1 MCRRA
6 NCWNAQ
12 AQSSS
17 VRPRRH
23 ATVSEHGQQT
33 RWSLHMPLESGL
45 ERVKNTTVHGG
56 HSHDKQRANVF
67 WFLNG
72 LTLAAA
78 AELNWQFAAERICL
92 ATALVNTNPLPEH
105 WKNNCIWCINVNVT
119 RKKNYYCMYTLPDQ
133 DASFPTS
140 PDMPSRR
147 RDHRVALYRSPA
159 CKWGQTAVSGKYGYS
174 LCLPQVWNNK
184 TTA

>member
-1 MCRRA
+1 
-6 NCWNAQ
+6 
-12 AQSSS
+12 
-17 VRPRRH
+17 
-23 ATVSEHGQQT
+23 
-33 RWSLHMPLESGL
+33 MPLESGL
-45 ERVKNTTVHGG
+45 ERVKNTTGTFTWQAKSKRVLVSEW
-56 HSHDKQRANVF
+56 SHACSCS
-67 WFLNG
+67 W
-72 LTLAAA
+72 T
-78 AELNWQFAAERICL
+78 ELNWQFAAERICL